1 MIIRPKY
8 RYKTDIKPFNRG
20 NSMID
25 DATVKKAKDLLGK
38 LTDPVKLI
46 VFTQEIECNY
56 CKETVTLIKELS
68 KIDPKIESKIY
79 DFQKNKEA
87 VEKYGIDKI
96 PAIVVEKAT
105 EDYGIRFFG
114 IPSGYEFVSLLET
127 IRTVSTGEHGLGDEN
142 VERIKG
148 IDTNVHLQ
156 VFVTPT
162 CPYCPRAVITA
173 HRFALISPKVKS
185 DMIEVV
191 EFPHLGNKYGVM
203 GVPRTVINEDQYIEG
218 AVPEK
223 VLADKIFQAL
233 EK

>member
-1 MIIRPKY
+1 
-8 RYKTDIKPFNRG
+8 
-20 NSMID
+20 MID
-25 DATVKKAKDLLGK
+25 EATVKKAKDLLGK
-38 LTDPVKLI
+38 LADPVKLI

-56 CKETVTLIKELS
+56 CKETVALIKELS
-68 KIDPKIESKIY
+68 KIDPKIESEVY
-79 DFQKNKEA
+79 DFQKNGDA
-87 VEKYGIDKI
+87 VKKYGIDKI
-96 PAIVVEKAT
+96 PAIVVEKKT
-105 EDYGIRFFG
+105 EDYGIRFYG

-127 IRTVSTGEHGLGDEN
+127 IRTVSTGEHGLGDET

-148 IDTNVHLQ
+148 IDTDVHLQ

-173 HRFALISPKVKS
+173 HRFAFLSSKVKS
-185 DMIEVV
+185 DMIEVT

-223 VLADKIFQAL
+223 VLADKIFQVL

>member
-1 MIIRPKY
+1 
-8 RYKTDIKPFNRG
+8 
-20 NSMID
+20 MID
-25 DATVKKAKDLLGK
+25 EATVKKAKDLLGK
-38 LTDPVKLI
+38 LAGPVKLI
-46 VFTQEIECNY
+46 VFTQEIECNN
-56 CKETVTLIKELS
+56 CKETVALIKELS
-68 KIDPKIESKIY
+68 KIDPKIESAIY
-79 DFQKNKEA
+79 DFQKNTEA
-87 VEKYGIDKI
+87 VKKYGIDKI
-96 PAIVVEKAT
+96 PAIVVEKEK
-105 EDYGIRFFG
+105 EDYGIRFYG

-127 IRTVSTGEHGLGDEN
+127 IRTVSTGEHGMGDET

-148 IDTNVHLQ
+148 IDTDVHLQ

-173 HRFALISPKVKS
+173 NRFAFLSPKVKS
-185 DMIEVV
+185 DMIEVT

-223 VLADKIFQAL
+223 VLADKIFQVL

>member
-8 RYKTDIKPFNRG
+8 RYKTGIRPFNRG

-25 DATVKKAKDLLGK
+25 EATVKKAKDLLGK

-87 VEKYGIDKI
+87 VKKYGIDKI

-148 IDTNVHLQ
+148 IDTDVHLQ

-185 DMIEVV
+185 DMIEVT

>member
-1 MIIRPKY
+1 
-8 RYKTDIKPFNRG
+8 
-20 NSMID
+20 MID
-25 DATVKKAKDLLGK
+25 EATVKKAKDLLGK

-87 VEKYGIDKI
+87 VKKYGIDKI

-148 IDTNVHLQ
+148 IDTDVHLQ

>member
-1 MIIRPKY
+1 
-8 RYKTDIKPFNRG
+8 
-20 NSMID
+20 MID
-25 DATVKKAKDLLGK
+25 EATVKKAKDLLGK
-38 LTDPVKLI
+38 LADPVKLI

-56 CKETVTLIKELS
+56 CKETVALIKELT
-68 KIDPKIESKIY
+68 KIDPKIESEVY

-87 VEKYGIDKI
+87 VKKYGIDKI
-96 PAIVVEKAT
+96 PAIVVEKET
-105 EDYGIRFFG
+105 EDYGIRFYG

-148 IDTNVHLQ
+148 IDTDVHLQ

-162 CPYCPRAVITA
+162 CPYCPRSVITA
-173 HRFALISPKVKS
+173 HRFAFLSPKVKS
-185 DMIEVV
+185 DMIEVT

-223 VLADKIFQAL
+223 VLADKIIQAL